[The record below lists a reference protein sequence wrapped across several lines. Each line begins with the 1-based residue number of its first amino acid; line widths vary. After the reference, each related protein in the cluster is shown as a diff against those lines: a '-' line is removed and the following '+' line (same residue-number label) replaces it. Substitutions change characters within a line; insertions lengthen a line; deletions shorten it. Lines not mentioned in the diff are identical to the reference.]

1 MTSNKKDTLKKLE
14 NVYCRIKT
22 SSINGV
28 GVFAIRDIPT
38 GTDPF
43 KGIKKTKWI
52 EFNISELKHLG
63 KETLEMI
70 DGFYVVE
77 KDGKVLINEGG
88 LNEMNISFFLN
99 NNPKSFNLKTTDGG
113 NTFVTIRKIKKDEEL
128 SIAYSTYDYKYK

>member
-1 MTSNKKDTLKKLE
+1 MTSKKDTLKKLE

-43 KGIKKTKWI
+43 GGIKKTKWI
-52 EFNISELKHLG
+52 EFNISELKNLG

-70 DGFYVVE
+70 DGFYVIE

-99 NNPKSFNLKTTDGG
+99 NNPGSFNLKTTDGG
-113 NTFVTIRKIKKDEEL
+113 NTFVTIRKIKKGEEL